1 MAVVILQ
8 DCVSALFS
16 CVEDRENCLFFKI
29 IIWDWWWNKIQVLK
43 ALLRGCKSASNTGRA
58 EDVRFQN
65 QAALAATTAWQF
77 EWDPNLF
84 SVGVNT
90 KSLICTDL
98 SYFGSL
104 TDISDTSALSRIR
117 SFVSNF
123 SSMQEMTEDVPN
135 QNGKRPD
142 GHQTNVALILWM
154 TGMNNEKQPVCLQKV
169 ENHSIG
175 CVASIALV
183 F

>member
-1 MAVVILQ
+1 M
-8 DCVSALFS
+8 
-16 CVEDRENCLFFKI
+16 
-29 IIWDWWWNKIQVLK
+29 
-43 ALLRGCKSASNTGRA
+43 
-58 EDVRFQN
+58 FQN

-77 EWDPNLF
+77 EQDPNLF

-90 KSLICTDL
+90 KSLICTGL

-135 QNGKRPD
+135 QNGKRQD

-154 TGMNNEKQPVCLQKV
+154 IGMNDQKQPVC
-169 ENHSIG
+169 
-175 CVASIALV
+175 V
-183 F
+183 FRKLRTTVLGVQLL